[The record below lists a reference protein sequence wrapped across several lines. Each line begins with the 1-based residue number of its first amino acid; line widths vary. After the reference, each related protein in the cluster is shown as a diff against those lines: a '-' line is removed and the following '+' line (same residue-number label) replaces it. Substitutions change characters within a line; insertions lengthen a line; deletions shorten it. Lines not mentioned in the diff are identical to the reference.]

1 MATSRPG
8 RISPGERALA
18 VPSFRAQI
26 DLFAW
31 RQSSE
36 ISLAFQPERNDW
48 LQENNKQ
55 GVPMQA
61 VAGLS
66 HSVFLD
72 CYSIKHQAGNARGH
86 KHAIQYAE
94 TFDPLATSISVATL

>member
-1 MATSRPG
+1 
-8 RISPGERALA
+8 
-18 VPSFRAQI
+18 
-26 DLFAW
+26 
-31 RQSSE
+31 
-36 ISLAFQPERNDW
+36 
-48 LQENNKQ
+48 
-55 GVPMQA
+55 MQA